1 MDRHQAALIYG
12 SDGPHKRWMVSL
24 QENVVLTS
32 SFLSSA
38 FHPFL
43 FPFPWELNWVGYS
56 SDFSNAPMFLIP
68 NSPSHPPTLSI
79 TRTVSFLIFLIE
91 HLLSYYK
98 HLWPFQ
104 LCPLTSW
111 WPTVY
116 QVRAILGP
124 SQTLMFTGLCSGRKH
139 SKIDV
144 IRKQGNVSRNIQQ
157 PCCQPALSGDNLI
170 NWHMCPVGL
179 HFTCGVTTRKK
190 MKEKK
195 TREQLCLSG
204 SMVSVIDSRCGIL
217 SLLTQSITLT
227 NFF

>member
-1 MDRHQAALIYG
+1 VHSKTGVSGHLGLLRPETGKCTNNMDRHQAALIYG

-116 QVRAILGP
+116 QVRAILGMRGTWFA
-124 SQTLMFTGLCSGRKH
+124 QH
-139 SKIDV
+139 SSDNFL
-144 IRKQGNVSRNIQQ
+144 KQRH
-157 PCCQPALSGDNLI
+157 LSYSKCHQFSNLYVQC
-170 NWHMCPVGL
+170 ML
-179 HFTCGVTTRKK
+179 
-190 MKEKK
+190 
-195 TREQLCLSG
+195 
-204 SMVSVIDSRCGIL
+204 
-217 SLLTQSITLT
+217 
-227 NFF
+227 NFDGENLQ